1 MKRKIKIIISGCKG
15 RMGKK
20 LLLEIK
26 KNKYFELIGLTDKNP
41 GGKINNIKINT
52 NNSDLIKKTDIII
65 DFSRPVASIEL
76 INIAKKFK
84 KKVVIGTTGFNER
97 QEKQIKK
104 NSKSI
109 AIFKSGNM
117 SLGINFIEYLTYIL
131 SKKIPNDYQVN
142 ITDNHH
148 KRKIDYPSGTA
159 LMLAKAAALGKN
171 KT

>member
-20 LLLEIK
+20 LLLELK

-97 QEKQIKK
+97 Q
-104 NSKSI
+104 
-109 AIFKSGNM
+109 
-117 SLGINFIEYLTYIL
+117 
-131 SKKIPNDYQVN
+131 
-142 ITDNHH
+142 
-148 KRKIDYPSGTA
+148 
-159 LMLAKAAALGKN
+159 
-171 KT
+171 